1 MAQPKLENSQVANFL
16 FIMFGNNGGNTNT
29 GTLNGEINTGGKS
42 DGYMLFQ
49 SRIGFFAQISR
60 TDISECRARDGGGR
74 QNTLSHAHL
83 FSVSRT
89 LTILRTCVWLK
100 GLTAQVWDVLHLCAP
115 WKSPTRNMCNRPL
128 LDVPDPFPSFSFH
141 TTSVYDLNQEIL
153 LRHSARRITV
163 WPSGRIHS
171 LLSQVMSPRP
181 ASTSAVS
188 ARRSTTP
195 RGEPAPTPTTTTS
208 PPQSQPPKPRIW
220 KQVGQSTSPL
230 MLQEREVTL

>member
-16 FIMFGNNGGNTNT
+16 FIICGNNGGNTNT
-29 GTLNGEINTGGKS
+29 GTLNGEINIGGKS

-89 LTILRTCVWLK
+89 LTITRTCVWLK

-115 WKSPTRNMCNRPL
+115 WKSPTHNMCHRPL
-128 LDVPDPFPSFSFH
+128 LDVPDPFPSFCS
-141 TTSVYDLNQEIL
+141 TPPPSMTGI
-153 LRHSARRITV
+153 RRF
-163 WPSGRIHS
+163 SCD
-171 LLSQVMSPRP
+171 
-181 ASTSAVS
+181 
-188 ARRSTTP
+188 TP
-195 RGEPAPTPTTTTS
+195 RGGLQFGHLVESTPFTGYEPKTCIDVSSEHTPINYSSRRTSFKPTTTTS

-220 KQVGQSTSPL
+220 KKWTVDFTTDVAGTRSKL
-230 MLQEREVTL
+230 